1 MDRSL
6 RRILTSFAATVVAVL
21 VAAPFAAASQD
32 PYSERQWAL
41 DRVRAEKAWSIGGKG
56 KGVTIAIVDSGV
68 DLAHEDLKGAFVDGR
83 DFVDDDADASDEHG
97 HGTHVAGIA
106 AARANNGVGV
116 AGVAPEAK
124 IMPVRVLNDEGSGTG
139 ADVDAGIRWA
149 ADHGADVINL
159 SLSDGDVVIE
169 SLFGDSLNA
178 SLDYAWSKGAVPV
191 VVSGNDGFFRT
202 QLASA
207 NALMVTATGP
217 DDTKPGYANSVGFAK
232 WAIAAP
238 GGTSE
243 SQRSMVFS
251 TLWTASGKTNYGW
264 AYGTSMAA
272 PHVAGAAAILRGLGL
287 SPQQTV
293 DRLLST
299 ARDIGNAGRDNTYGS
314 GLLDVAAA
322 ASGIRRLPG
331 TKAAGT
337 AAPSSPSTAPSPERR
352 ADEASSTVT
361 PGAAE
366 AEPSSGA
373 DATVSLPAASDRA
386 SPSAPLRAVDDVPS
400 RRPPM
405 LVALALAS
413 VLAAAGCTAA
423 LALRLRR

>member
-1 MDRSL
+1 MNRTSL
-6 RRILTSFAATVVAVL
+6 RILSCLAVTVVAVL
-21 VAAPFAAASQD
+21 IAAPGAAASQD
-32 PYSERQWAL
+32 LYSERQWAL
-41 DRVRAEKAWSIGGKG
+41 DRVRAEKAWSVGGEG

-68 DLAHEDLKGAFVDGR
+68 DLAHEDLEGAFVEGR
-83 DFVDDDADASDEHG
+83 DFVDGDADASDEHG

-106 AARANNGVGV
+106 AARANNDIGI
-116 AGVAPEAK
+116 AGVAPKAK
-124 IMPVRVLNDEGSGTG
+124 IMPVRVLNEEGSGTG
-139 ADVDAGIRWA
+139 ADVEAGIRWA
-149 ADHGADVINL
+149 ADQGADVINL

-169 SLFGDSLNA
+169 SLFGDSLNR

-191 VVSGNDGFFRT
+191 VVSGNDGFVRT

-251 TLWTASGKTNYGW
+251 TLWTATGKSHYGW

-272 PHVAGAAAILRGLGL
+272 PHVSGAAAILRGLGL
-287 SPQQTV
+287 TQQQTV

-299 ARDIGNAGRDNTYGS
+299 ARDIGNEGRDNTYGS

-322 ASGIRRLPG
+322 ASGIRRLSG
-331 TKAAGT
+331 TNAAGT
-337 AAPSSPSTAPSPERR
+337 TSPLSPSTESSPERR
-352 ADEASSTVT
+352 DDASSALASPAAGAEPTGRADARITLPEASDSASPASTVR
-361 PGAAE
+361 AA
-366 AEPSSGA
+366 
-373 DATVSLPAASDRA
+373 
-386 SPSAPLRAVDDVPS
+386 DDVRAFSPAW
-400 RRPPM
+400 M
-405 LVALALAS
+405 ALAVAS
-413 VLAAAGCTAA
+413 VLAGAGCATAFS
-423 LALRLRR
+423 LRSRR

>member
-1 MDRSL
+1 MT
-6 RRILTSFAATVVAVL
+6 IVAVL
-21 VAAPFAAASQD
+21 AAAPSAAAAQD
-32 PYSERQWAL
+32 PYAKRQWAL
-41 DRVRAEKAWSIGGKG
+41 DRVRAEKAWSVGGEG

-68 DLAHEDLKGAFVDGR
+68 DLEHEDLKGAFVEGR
-83 DFVDDDADASDEHG
+83 DFVDGDADASDEHG

-106 AARANNGVGV
+106 AARANNAIGI
-116 AGVAPEAK
+116 AGVAPQAK
-124 IMPVRVLNDEGSGTG
+124 IMPVRVLDEDGSGTG

-169 SLFGDSLNA
+169 SLFGDSLNR
-178 SLDYAWSKGAVPV
+178 SLEYAWSKGAVPV

-238 GGTSE
+238 GGTSQ
-243 SQRSMVFS
+243 SQASMVFS
-251 TLWTASGKTNYGW
+251 TLWTPAGKTHYGW

-272 PHVAGAAAILRGLGL
+272 PHVSGAAAILRGLGL
-287 SPQQTV
+287 TPRQTV

-299 ARDIGNAGRDNTYGS
+299 ARDIGSDGRDNTYGS

-322 ASGIRRLPG
+322 ASGIRPLPG
-331 TKAAGT
+331 AKVAGT
-337 AAPSSPSTAPSPERR
+337 AAPSSPSFHPSPRRDDDASSTLAPPTADGEPPARADAKVSLPESTQTAPSAPRVR
-352 ADEASSTVT
+352 AA
-361 PGAAE
+361 
-366 AEPSSGA
+366 
-373 DATVSLPAASDRA
+373 
-386 SPSAPLRAVDDVPS
+386 DDVPTRS
-400 RRPPM
+400 STWM
-405 LVALALAS
+405 VLALAS
-413 VLAAAGCTAA
+413 VLAGAGCATASF
-423 LALRLRR
+423 LRSRGSR